1 MISPEQHISLRP
13 YNTFGVDAKA
23 GYFAAFKDT
32 DELEELLTPDSP
44 LPTLILGG
52 GSNILFTG
60 DYNGL
65 VLKNEITGIKVL
77 HEDPEYVFVK
87 AGAGENWHSFVIHC
101 INHNWA
107 GVENLS
113 LIPGCVGAS
122 PMQNIG
128 AYGVELSNVFLS
140 LEAYHLKERKLVTF
154 TAADCE
160 FGYRESVFKN
170 KFKDQFVI
178 LNVTFRLR
186 KHPVFHTSYGAI
198 EQELE
203 KMKVKELSIKAI
215 SDAVINIRSSK
226 LPNPKEIGN
235 AGSFFKNPSVGKEKF
250 QELNSK
256 FQGII
261 GHENADGTVKLAAGW
276 LIEQCGPSTGPGGQ
290 ELVTWKGYRKGDAG
304 CHAMQA
310 LVLVNYGNANGK
322 EIYNLSEEILQSV
335 KEKFGVTLERE
346 VNIV

>member
-1 MISPEQHISLRP
+1 MQIQENISLRP
-13 YNTFGVDAKA
+13 YNTFGIDATA
-23 GYFAAFKDT
+23 RFFATFKDT
-32 DELEELLTPDSP
+32 DELEELTTHFPIAIGTP
-44 LPTLILGG
+44 LATLILGG

-65 VLKNEITGIKVL
+65 VLKNEITGIKVV
-77 HEDPEYVFVK
+77 HEEPEYVYIK
-87 AGAGENWHSFVIHC
+87 AGAGENWHSFVLQC

-128 AYGVELSNVFLS
+128 AYGVELSSVFLS
-140 LEAYHLKERKLVTF
+140 LEAFHLKEKKLVTF
-154 TAADCE
+154 TETDCE

-178 LNVTFRLR
+178 LNVTFRLK

-203 KMKVKELSIKAI
+203 KMGVKELSIKAI
-215 SDAVINIRSSK
+215 SDAVIAIRTSK
-226 LPNPKEIGN
+226 LPDPKVTGN
-235 AGSFFKNPSVGKEKF
+235 AGSFFKNPSVSKEKF
-250 QELNSK
+250 QNLNSK

-261 GHENADGTVKLAAGW
+261 GHENADGTVKLSAGW
-276 LIEQCGPSTGPGGQ
+276 LIEQCGPDKIGTS
-290 ELVTWKGYRKGDAG
+290 WKGYRKGDAG

-310 LVLVNYGNANGK
+310 LVLVNYGNAKGK
-322 EIYNLSEEILQSV
+322 EIYDLSEEILQSV
-335 KEKFGVTLERE
+335 KEKFGVTLETE
-346 VNIV
+346 VNII